1 MRAGLVCVFIVLC
14 GASLLVGA
22 RQMAWSQ
29 VFSLSGD
36 DWLTLTASRLPRLA
50 ALVLTGVGLSVC
62 GVILQHVVRNKFV
75 EPATSG
81 GLDAAK
87 FGILVSLT
95 LAPAAG
101 TAARMLFAL
110 VFCLAASLLFV
121 AIVRRVKFKN
131 TVLVPVIGLMYGGV
145 LSALAEFY
153 AYRHNI
159 LQSMQGWMLGDFS
172 RIVQGHYEIIY
183 LILPIVALTYLYA
196 HRFTVLG
203 MGEGMASSLG
213 LNYSATVALG
223 LVLVAV
229 TVSATVITVG
239 AIHFVGLV
247 VPNLV
252 ELHYGDNLGRTL
264 PLVALGGASL
274 LLACDVL
281 GRLLIHPFE
290 VPIGLTAGG
299 LGGLLFLALIFWK
312 HR

>member
-101 TAARMLFAL
+101 TAARMLPEN
-110 VFCLAASLLFV
+110 
-121 AIVRRVKFKN
+121 R
-131 TVLVPVIGLMYGGV
+131 
-145 LSALAEFY
+145 
-153 AYRHNI
+153 
-159 LQSMQGWMLGDFS
+159 
-172 RIVQGHYEIIY
+172 
-183 LILPIVALTYLYA
+183 
-196 HRFTVLG
+196 
-203 MGEGMASSLG
+203 
-213 LNYSATVALG
+213 
-223 LVLVAV
+223 
-229 TVSATVITVG
+229 
-239 AIHFVGLV
+239 
-247 VPNLV
+247 
-252 ELHYGDNLGRTL
+252 
-264 PLVALGGASL
+264 
-274 LLACDVL
+274 
-281 GRLLIHPFE
+281 
-290 VPIGLTAGG
+290 
-299 LGGLLFLALIFWK
+299 
-312 HR
+312 